1 MPKKFSEIFSAA
13 ELLAK
18 IIWKSTELFAI
29 FYQIVKIETLCLQK
43 Y

>member
-18 IIWKSTELFAI
+18 NKLEIIELFAI
-29 FYQIVKIETLCLQK
+29 FYQIVKIETPFLQN
-43 Y
+43 